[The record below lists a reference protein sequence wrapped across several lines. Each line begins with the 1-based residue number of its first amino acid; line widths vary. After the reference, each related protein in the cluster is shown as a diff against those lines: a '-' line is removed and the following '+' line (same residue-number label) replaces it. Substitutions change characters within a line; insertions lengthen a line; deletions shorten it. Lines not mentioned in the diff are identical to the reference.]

1 MSRIYP
7 RLLIALFAF
16 VVIIAVCLLT
26 PLREHLTNVFLKEPD
41 IVFSEA
47 RLVPLGS
54 QLRLDARADIE
65 LPEAVRM
72 GLDSGV
78 PLEFVVKLT
87 LAESRSPW
95 PDKPIVTERWR
106 YRLIYYELTR
116 HYRINAIDGGE
127 SRNYRSLSRALD
139 GLGAVRAALERPD
152 AQGHIATLDMRLD
165 GTRLP
170 LPLRPVLGGLW
181 RDSWIIRGAPY
192 RWTFGAAKSGERV

>member
-1 MSRIYP
+1 MSRIHP
-7 RLLIALFAF
+7 RMLITLFAL

-26 PLREHLTNVFLKEPD
+26 PLRDRLANVFLKEPD

-47 RLVPLGS
+47 RLVPLGG
-54 QLRLDARADIE
+54 QLRLDARADID
-65 LPEAVRM
+65 LPAAVRL

-87 LAESRSPW
+87 IARSRPPW
-95 PDKPIVTERWR
+95 PDKPIVTQRWR
-106 YRLIYYELTR
+106 YRLNYYELTR

-127 SRNYRSLSRALD
+127 SRNYRSLARALD
-139 GLGAVRAALERPD
+139 GLGAVSTELSRPGV
-152 AQGHIATLDMRLD
+152 QGQVATLDMRLD

-192 RWTFGAAKSGERV
+192 RWTFGVVNSGERV